1 MKDEETR
8 EWKARK
14 GKRKLKGKEV
24 DGMVKLIALNLI
36 YYVLQ

>member
-14 GKRKLKGKEV
+14 GKRKLKGKEL
-24 DGMVKLIALNLI
+24 DEMVELIAVNLI
-36 YYVLQ
+36 YYFLQ